1 MRIPRFPA
9 AVMAVALAVVA
20 AFPASGS
27 VIVEASRVVY
37 PAAAKDVALRVTN
50 PDRDPALAQVWIG
63 QRVDSTPDGPDVPFA
78 LSPAVSRIDPN
89 GSQSIRIVALVNDL
103 PRDRESVFYL
113 HVIGIPAKPV
123 DGSLS
128 YVQVALRNVI
138 KLFYRPSGLSG
149 DANKA
154 HTRLAWSV
162 VGTGANAALQ
172 VRNDT
177 PYHVSFANFA
187 ATTGGTTVKD
197 VGGGMVAPFSVATFS
212 TPTIAAQLGQPGVEL
227 QYGFIDDWGAIRDAP
242 VLLSP

>member
-1 MRIPRFPA
+1 
-9 AVMAVALAVVA
+9 
-20 AFPASGS
+20 
-27 VIVEASRVVY
+27 VVY

-63 QRVDSTPDGPDVPFA
+63 PRADSTPDDPGVPFA
-78 LSPAVSRIDPN
+78 LSPAVGRIDPN
-89 GSQSIRIVALVNDL
+89 SSQSIRIVALDNDL
-103 PRDRESVFYL
+103 PRDRESLFYL

-123 DGSLS
+123 DASLN

-149 DANKA
+149 DANAA

-162 VGTGANAALQ
+162 VGKGASAALK

-187 ATTGGTTVKD
+187 ATVGGRTVKD
-197 VGGGMVAPFSVATFS
+197 VGGGMVAPFADATFS
-212 TPTIAAQLGQPGVEL
+212 TPAIAAQLGQPGIEL

-242 VLLSP
+242 LLLSP